1 MPAAAFLYRGDE
13 DAAFFNSGLDPTHPP
28 RSPFQTSQPPDP
40 NPLSLALSISL
51 RQDAAIART
60 GGAMTGGLGM
70 TMGGSAIIGMTT
82 ITMTT
87 TTPDRVGTG

>member
-1 MPAAAFLYRGDE
+1 M
-13 DAAFFNSGLDPTHPP
+13 
-28 RSPFQTSQPPDP
+28 
-40 NPLSLALSISL
+40 SLAHSISL
-51 RQDAAIART
+51 CQDAAIVRT

>member
-1 MPAAAFLYRGDE
+1 LLFAII
-13 DAAFFNSGLDPTHPP
+13 T
-28 RSPFQTSQPPDP
+28 
-40 NPLSLALSISL
+40 SL

-70 TMGGSAIIGMTT
+70 TMGGSTIIGMTT